1 MVESPLFF
9 RPDRLR
15 RASCTRRA
23 FLGCAAGALTAREH
37 DSANALTATR
47 LRIVV
52 VGGHPGDPEYGCGG
66 TIARYTDLGHDVTLL
81 YLNRG
86 EGSNSGGPGC
96 PENNPKQGS
105 VIRVREA
112 IAACGI
118 LKAHAMFAGQCN
130 GRAVVDL
137 RHYDDFTKILQ
148 GLQPDAIFNQWPID
162 NHPDHRA
169 ISNLAYEAWLRM
181 AKKPA
186 LYYYEVSDGEDT
198 LMFSPSDYVDIT
210 ATEPRKREACYA
222 HASQTPDRY
231 YALQSQVARF
241 RGLEAGYA
249 QAEAFV
255 RHVQSRRELLP

>member
-1 MVESPLFF
+1 MVKSSLSLQPN
-9 RPDRLR
+9 RPR
-15 RASCTRRA
+15 RAACSRRA
-23 FLGCAAGALTAREH
+23 LLGYAAGVLAVSGQCSAAALTE
-37 DSANALTATR
+37 TR

-86 EGSNSGGPGC
+86 EASKSGGPGC
-96 PENNPKQGS
+96 PEDNPEQGS
-105 VIRVREA
+105 VMRVQEA
-112 IAACGI
+112 ITACDI
-118 LKAHAMFAGQCN
+118 LKAHAVFAGQCN
-130 GRAVVDL
+130 GHAVVDR
-137 RHYDDFTKILQ
+137 RHYDDFSQLLA

-169 ISNLAYEAWLRM
+169 ISNLTYQAWLRM
-181 AKKPA
+181 ARRPA
-186 LYYYEVSDGEDT
+186 LYFYEVSDGEDT
-198 LMFSPSDYVDIT
+198 MMFSPTDYVDIT
-210 ATEPRKREACYA
+210 ATEPRKRAACYA

-241 RGLEAGYA
+241 RGLEAGYP

-255 RHVQSRRELLP
+255 RHVQSRRDLLP